1 MSATRLARLSRLSR
15 LNSPGYEREVI
26 VTCCGAL
33 LLEAV
38 GCLVERLETTRG
50 RIRHDIAP

>member
-38 GCLVERLETTRG
+38 GSMVERLETTRG